1 MLFRCKPIIDRYI
14 ERGTMLRYHKEYN
27 IIMLFIF
34 IFPLVAVCMTES
46 TNFAGNS
53 ISPEKK
59 VAYLCSPAVVM
70 VTFSQTVTLV
80 NNQRTL
86 LNEYGQGTVELTL
99 ANGSSK
105 EFPIYDWYIGQ
116 MGSGFVISQDGY
128 IITNDHV
135 VTMSNDD
142 LKKRLVEVIGK
153 CILRNY
159 PTVVNVNGIDYRE
172 IYKVLMNDYSLDR
185 KNKRV
190 TVYLGGTET
199 ISPQNGFSA
208 DVKAESPSWYDK
220 KYGFQRMTDLAILKI
235 DADNLPTAT
244 LGDSNKS
251 DVTDKVIVIGYPGLV
266 DSESMSILSEKTDS
280 VPTVTTGIISAKK
293 NRRYNR
299 TVLQTDAAIE
309 HGNSGGPAFNENGEV
324 IGIATWGATDPNSG
338 NSAQGYNFLIP
349 LNEANDFIRNQ
360 GININTIRS
369 ETLDYF
375 KKGLDYYWKQQYIN
389 AAQEFNKVLSANPN
403 NYYAKEYLNMC
414 NLK

>member
-1 MLFRCKPIIDRYI
+1 
-14 ERGTMLRYHKEYN
+14 
-27 IIMLFIF
+27 MLFIF
-34 IFPLVAVCMTES
+34 IFPLVVVCMTES
-46 TNFAGNS
+46 TNFTDNS
-53 ISPEKK
+53 ISSEKK

-70 VTFSQTVTLV
+70 VTFSQTGTLV

-105 EFPIYDWYIGQ
+105 EFPIYDWYMGQ

-142 LKKRLVEVIGK
+142 LKKRLVEAIGQ

-159 PTVVNVNGIDYRE
+159 PTVVNVNGVDYRE
-172 IYKVLMNDYSLDR
+172 IYKVLMNDYTLDR
-185 KNKRV
+185 KNKRF
-190 TVYLGGTET
+190 TVYFGGMET
-199 ISPQNGFSA
+199 ISPQNGISA

-244 LGDSNKS
+244 LGDSNKT

-266 DSESMSILSEKTDS
+266 DSESMSILSEKTDG

-338 NSAQGYNFLIP
+338 NNVQGYSFLIP
-349 LNEANDFIRNQ
+349 INEAKDFIKDQ
-360 GININTIRS
+360 GININTSRS
-369 ETLDYF
+369 ETLNYF
-375 KKGLDYYWKQQYIN
+375 QKGLDYYWGQQYTN
-389 AAQEFNKVLSANPN
+389 ASQEFNKVLSVNPN